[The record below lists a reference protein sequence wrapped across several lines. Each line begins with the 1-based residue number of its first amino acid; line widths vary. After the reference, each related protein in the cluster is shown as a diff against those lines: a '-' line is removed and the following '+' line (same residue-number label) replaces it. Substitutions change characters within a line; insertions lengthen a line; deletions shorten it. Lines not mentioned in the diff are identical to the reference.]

1 MQKRL
6 WDPEDRAGEIIQGT
20 AQKDKAAEN
29 IKRLEAI
36 EVKVKR
42 SKIYLVSVS
51 KDEERENG
59 TEVI

>member
-6 WDPEDRAGEIIQGT
+6 WDPEDRAGEIIQVT
-20 AQKDKAAEN
+20 AQKDKEAEN

-36 EVKVKR
+36 EDKVKR

>member
-6 WDPEDRAGEIIQGT
+6 WDPEDRAGEIIQVT
-20 AQKDKAAEN
+20 AQKDKEAEN

-36 EVKVKR
+36 EDKVKR
-42 SKIYLVSVS
+42 FKIYLVSVS

>member
-6 WDPEDRAGEIIQGT
+6 WDPEDRAGEIIQVT
-20 AQKDKAAEN
+20 AQKDKEAEN

-36 EVKVKR
+36 EDKVKR

-51 KDEERENG
+51 KDEERENE